1 MSQLIEEL
9 LGSIPPPPNPLGLQS
24 GDIIRLK
31 SGGPQMTV
39 IDITFRGLITC
50 EWFAGERLHRAR
62 FAPSSIAPDKN

>member
-9 LGSIPPPPNPLGLQS
+9 IGSMPPLSPLRQQS
-24 GDIIRLK
+24 GDIIHLK

-62 FAPSSIAPDKN
+62 FAPSSMAPDKN